1 MDALLSFIT
10 QPWII
15 VLIAIGVFVGRV
27 FMLARRLRSA
37 ARHPT
42 LADLRALEDA
52 KKSLDEHHR
61 SIDGARETLSKNLG
75 GARDTLRHY
84 KGPYAAAVEGR
95 KEDLESAM
103 TKLGDFH
110 KPLEKAR
117 EEPKAALKKG
127 LKDAKN
133 IYKSTIPRNP
143 RHAPKDI

>member
-1 MDALLSFIT
+1 MDLILAILT
-10 QPWII
+10 QPWVI

-27 FMLARRLRSA
+27 VMLARRLRSA

-52 KKSLDEHHR
+52 KKSLDDHHK
-61 SIDGARETLSKNLG
+61 SIDSARATLTENLG

-84 KGPYAAAVEGR
+84 KGSFNASVEGR
-95 KEDLESAM
+95 KEGLERAM
-103 TKLGDFH
+103 KELGDFH
-110 KPLEKAR
+110 APLEKAR

-127 LKDAKN
+127 LKDAKK
-133 IYKSTIPRNP
+133 IYKSTVPRNP